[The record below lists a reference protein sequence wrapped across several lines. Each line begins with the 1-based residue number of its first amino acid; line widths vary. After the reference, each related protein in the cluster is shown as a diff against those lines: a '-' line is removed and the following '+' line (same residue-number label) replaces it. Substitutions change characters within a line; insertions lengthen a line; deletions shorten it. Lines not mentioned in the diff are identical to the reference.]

1 MPRRWCTSSRWKR
14 MRYFCTDTC
23 VSSTSMSSTSP
34 VSTFSTLSRTLPF
47 EMAVITPM
55 GDTGA

>member
-1 MPRRWCTSSRWKR
+1 